1 MPSPIRDLPLIQR
14 NPATRRLDVKATMQA
29 FAKELISWADE
40 ENAIRLRRKY
50 RESIRRTFKEYD
62 TSPRIPIQALV
73 VLVMRDLKVT
83 PENWYAIQREL
94 ELHIKLNR
102 GGYLRTVPGNG
113 GGVEL
118 TKP

>member
-1 MPSPIRDLPLIQR
+1 MLSPIRDLPLIQR
-14 NPATRRLDVKATMQA
+14 DPATRRLDVKATMQA

-40 ENAIRLRRKY
+40 EKAIRLKRKY
-50 RESIRRTFKEYD
+50 RESIRRIFKEYPGY
-62 TSPRIPIQALV
+62 PRIPGPSLI
-73 VLVMRDLKVT
+73 VLVARDLKVT
-83 PENWYAIQREL
+83 PENWNRTQREL

>member
-1 MPSPIRDLPLIQR
+1 MASPIRDLTLIQR

-40 ENAIRLRRKY
+40 ENAIRSKRKY
-50 RESIRRTFKEYD
+50 RSAIRAAFKSQAGYK
-62 TSPRIPIQALV
+62 RIPSTPLIMM
-73 VLVMRDLKVT
+73 VMRDMQVT
-83 PENWYAIQREL
+83 PENWLKVQREL

-102 GGYLRTVPGNG
+102 GGYLRTVPGKA

>member
-1 MPSPIRDLPLIQR
+1 MASPIRDLPLIQR

-29 FAKELISWADE
+29 FAMELISWADE
-40 ENAIRLRRKY
+40 ENAIRIKRKY
-50 RESIRRTFKEYD
+50 REAIRGVFKRYD
-62 TSPRIPIQALV
+62 KATRIPSMTLIMIAMQD
-73 VLVMRDLKVT
+73 MQVT
-83 PENWYAIQREL
+83 PSNFQKLQREL

-102 GGYLRTVPGNG
+102 GGYLRTVAGKG